1 MLQFHSWYQ
10 FVTFSIQR
18 RVIFWCFFPNDFPNL
33 EMLFCVSPVFVTE
46 IHHKSS
52 GQSAFQRWFKRRDQ
66 AFHSYMK
73 YTKKQ
78 MLSMDNPWLMKN
90 RGFSPVIAT
99 KAGILD
105 FIKSPWVS
113 YLDPSWPFFF
123 ANLWDIFG
131 TTSPGFGQSHM
142 DRLSPFVGS
151 AETIP
156 LTPSILIHI

>member
-46 IHHKSS
+46 IHRKSS

-113 YLDPSWPFFF
+113 YLDPSWPFFLLISETSLVPP
-123 ANLWDIFG
+123 AQVLGNLTW
-131 TTSPGFGQSHM
+131 TVCL
-142 DRLSPFVGS
+142 RLLVLPR
-151 AETIP
+151 
-156 LTPSILIHI
+156 PSL